1 MIFLKITKQYCLVL
15 SDDISDSF
23 ITSLKNHYINDLE
36 FQPVEAQF
44 RDGLMRRE
52 RKRNEIFV
60 DLAVMDTSLVE
71 KEWMNCDRQYHLR
84 THNRQ
89 KNHIGYMELL
99 KDTDESVF
107 LQGAAGIG
115 KTSMLD
121 YLTLQWAQ
129 DALWNGKDN
138 QPNNQYI
145 FRFNGRKLNRFCR
158 ELSVKDLFKH
168 QYPFVPFELI
178 ESHPKNIVLIFDSLD
193 EFEDI
198 NAFCEPSRYICS
210 TEEKGKVGDILHCVF
225 DRTRGCFPGH
235 KSILAGRPEAI
246 NYCSRGHRNVKRV
259 DVVGFTPNSV
269 VKYIQ
274 NFSEGDVKLEETIHR
289 KIKESDNL
297 EVMSYM
303 PVYLWI
309 ICSIFRYDR
318 NIAAPR
324 TITELYILIIGIYL
338 KEHFKGAGIDDGIM
352 SIFLP
357 DLFKLQVVQNL
368 LVDISKCAYEMNST
382 GKIVF
387 TQDEMNK
394 AGLGG
399 NFLDDSE
406 KHGFIVRMKDD
417 SNGVIYQFRHW
428 TLQEFFVALEL
439 FRMGADPYEIIDDK
453 FSRSEVLPILAELL
467 AVNNDS
473 PLIIQTFVKALAVN
487 TDTKDYC

>member
-1 MIFLKITKQYCLVL
+1 MIFLKITKQYFLVL
-15 SDDISDSF
+15 SDDISDSV
-23 ITSLKNHYINDLE
+23 ITSLKNHYIDALE
-36 FQPVEAQF
+36 FQLVEAQF

-89 KNHIGYMELL
+89 KNRIGYMELL
-99 KDTDESVF
+99 KDTDERVF

-129 DALWNGKDN
+129 DAVWNGKDN

-145 FRFNGRKLNRFCR
+145 FRFNGRKLNRFRR

-178 ESHPKNIVLIFDSLD
+178 ESHPKNIVLIFDGLD
-193 EFEDI
+193 EFQDI
-198 NAFCEPSRYICS
+198 KAFCEPSRYIYS
-210 TEEKGKVGDILHCVF
+210 TEEKGKVGDILHYVF
-225 DRTRGCFPGH
+225 NRTFGCFPGH
-235 KSILAGRPEAI
+235 KSIIAGRPEAI
-246 NYCSRGHRNVKRV
+246 NYCSRRHRNVKRYV
-259 DVVGFTPNSV
+259 VVGFTPNSV

-289 KIKESDNL
+289 KIKESNL
-297 EVMSYM
+297 EVMSYV

-309 ICSIFRYDR
+309 ICSIFRYDQ

-324 TITELYILIIGIYL
+324 TIAELYIWIIGVYL
-338 KEHFKGAGIDDGIM
+338 REHFKGAGIDDGIM
-352 SIFLP
+352 FIYLP

-399 NFLDDSE
+399 NFLDDCE

-417 SNGVIYQFRHW
+417 SNGVIYHFRHSA
-428 TLQEFFVALEL
+428 LQEFFVALAL
-439 FRMGADPYEIIDDK
+439 FRMGADPYEIIDK
-453 FSRSEVLPILAELL
+453 FSSSEVPPILAELL
-467 AVNNDS
+467 GVNNDS
-473 PLIIQTFVKALAVN
+473 PLTQAFVEALAVN
-487 TDTKDYC
+487 TNTKDYC